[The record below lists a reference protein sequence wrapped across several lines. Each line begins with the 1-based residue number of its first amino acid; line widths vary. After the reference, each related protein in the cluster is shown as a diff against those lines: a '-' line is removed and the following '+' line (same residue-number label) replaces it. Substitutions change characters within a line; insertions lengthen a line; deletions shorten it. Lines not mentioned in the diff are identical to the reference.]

1 MTLQLVVSFR
11 IRDAK
16 LSDSPA
22 LAKLMCEL
30 GYETTAAEMRK
41 RFKLIL
47 SDARFRTF
55 VAEIENRVCG
65 MIGTVAYPSYEHND
79 LSGRIL
85 ALVTSSASRRGGI
98 GRALIAAAERD
109 FAQKGIKRIAVN
121 TRLSRQDAHKFYE
134 ALGYERSGW
143 RFVKQ
148 LPVRD

>member
-1 MTLQLVVSFR
+1 
-11 IRDAK
+11 
-16 LSDSPA
+16 
-22 LAKLMCEL
+22 MCEL

-85 ALVTSSASRRGGI
+85 ALVTKMRTS
-98 GRALIAAAERD
+98 
-109 FAQKGIKRIAVN
+109 F
-121 TRLSRQDAHKFYE
+121 TR
-134 ALGYERSGW
+134 RSGTNG
-143 RFVKQ
+143 VGGD
-148 LPVRD
+148 L

>member
-1 MTLQLVVSFR
+1 
-11 IRDAK
+11 
-16 LSDSPA
+16 
-22 LAKLMCEL
+22 MCEL
-30 GYETTAAEMRK
+30 GYETTSAGMRK

-85 ALVTSSASRRGGI
+85 ALVTSSVARRRGI
-98 GRALIAAAERD
+98 GRALVAAAERD
-109 FAQKGIKRIAVN
+109 FVQGGIKRIAVN

-134 ALGYERSGW
+134 ALGYERNGW
-143 RFVKQ
+143 RFVKH
-148 LPVRD
+148 LRVRD